1 MNAPALWMFLP
12 ILMSGI
18 LLLVRNQKVIALI
31 ASLLTFLLTLAGW
44 FLPIDTAIKIG
55 TLDLKITSS
64 VDILGRHLIL
74 NSTISPL
81 LTLLYGSAT
90 IWFAVSPILKTPRR
104 VVPLGLAIIALMV
117 AALAV
122 EPFLYAAL
130 LIEMS
135 VLISIPMLESPS
147 QKPAKGL
154 LRFLIF
160 QTLALPFILFSG
172 WLLVGIEANPGGIG
186 LVQPAALLIGF
197 GFAFLLAVF
206 PFHSWIPLI
215 AEESSPYTVGFI
227 LWIFP
232 TVTLFFGLGF
242 LDHYAWLR
250 EAPALGIIL
259 KTVGLIMVVS
269 GGFLAAFQNHL
280 GRVIGYAVI
289 METGASILALSL
301 GGTAGMDIFLVLF
314 IPRLICLVLWTISL
328 TILKAHSST
337 LLSIDVRSLGRIY
350 PYAASGIAFATLA
363 LAGMPL
369 LAGFPPHFA
378 LWEGLASTSL
388 TDVFWV
394 LLGNLGLIFCGLR
407 VLITFASAPKGTRWE
422 SRESPM
428 QRVVLAIGFVALFL
442 LGLFPQWAQSLW
454 TRLPGI
460 FTHLGN

>member
-1 MNAPALWMFLP
+1 MSAPALWIFLP
-12 ILMSGI
+12 IFTAGI

-31 ASLLTFLLTLAGW
+31 ASILTFILTLAGW

-55 TLDLKITSS
+55 SLDFKVASS

-74 NSTISPL
+74 NSTNNSL
-81 LTLLYGSAT
+81 LTLLFGSAT
-90 IWFAVSPILKTPRR
+90 IWFAITPVLKTPRR
-104 VVPLGLAIIALMV
+104 MVPLGLAILALMI

-135 VLISIPMLESPS
+135 VLISIPLLGVPL

-160 QTLALPFILFSG
+160 QTLAMPFILFSG

-206 PFHSWIPLI
+206 PFHSWIPLL
-215 AEESSPYTVGFI
+215 AEESSPYTVGYIF
-227 LWIFP
+227 WIFP

-242 LDHYAWLR
+242 LDHYTWLR
-250 EAPALGIIL
+250 EAPALGIIF
-259 KTVGLIMVVS
+259 KTVGLIMIVS

-280 GRVIGYAVI
+280 GRIMGYAVI
-289 METGASILALSL
+289 METGASILTLSL
-301 GGTAGMDIFLVLF
+301 GGNAGMPIFLMLV
-314 IPRLICLVLWTISL
+314 IPRLICLVILTMSL
-328 TILKAHSST
+328 TILKGYSST
-337 LLSIDVRSLGRIY
+337 LLMGDVRSLGRLY
-350 PYAASGIAFATLA
+350 PYATTGIALA
-363 LAGMPL
+363 ILSLAGMPL

-388 TDVFWV
+388 TVVFWV
-394 LLGNLGLIFCGLR
+394 LLGNLGLIFCSLR
-407 VLITFASAPKGTRWE
+407 ILITFATAPMGTRWE

-428 QRVVLAIGFVALFL
+428 QRIVLAMGFVTLIL
-442 LGLFPQWAQSLW
+442 IGLFPQWAQSLW

-460 FTHLGN
+460 FSHIGN

>member
-1 MNAPALWMFLP
+1 MSAPGLWIFLP
-12 ILMSGI
+12 IIIAGI

-31 ASLLTFLLTLAGW
+31 ASLLTFILTLAGW

-55 TLDLKITSS
+55 ALDFKVASS

-74 NSTISPL
+74 NSTSSSL
-81 LTLLYGSAT
+81 LTLLFGSAT
-90 IWFAVSPILKTPRR
+90 IWFAVTPVLRTPRR
-104 VVPLGLAIIALMV
+104 MVPLGLAILALMV

-135 VLISIPMLESPS
+135 VLLSIPMLEVPS
-147 QKPAKGL
+147 QKPARGV

-160 QTLALPFILFSG
+160 QTLPLPFILFSG

-186 LVQPAALLIGF
+186 LVQPAAILIGF

-215 AEESSPYTVGFI
+215 AEESSPYTVGYL

-242 LDHYAWLR
+242 LDHYTWLR
-250 EAPALGIIL
+250 EAPALDIVL

-280 GRVIGYAVI
+280 GRILGYAVI
-289 METGASILALSL
+289 METGVSLLTLSL
-301 GGTAGMDIFLVLF
+301 GGILGMNIFLMLF
-314 IPRLICLVLWTISL
+314 IPRLICLVLWTMSL
-328 TILKAHSST
+328 TILKGHSST
-337 LLSIDVRSLGRIY
+337 LLSRDVRSTGRLY
-350 PYAASGIAFATLA
+350 PYATTGIVLATLA
-363 LAGMPL
+363 LAGMPI

-388 TDVFWV
+388 TVVFWA

-407 VLITFASAPKGTRWE
+407 VLITFATAPKGTRWE
-422 SRESPM
+422 SRESPV
-428 QRVVLAIGFVALFL
+428 QRIVLVVGFLALVL
-442 LGLFPQWAQSLW
+442 LGLFPQWAQVLW

>member
-1 MNAPALWMFLP
+1 MSAPALWIFLP
-12 ILMSGI
+12 IFTAGI
-18 LLLVRNQKVIALI
+18 LFLVRNQKVIALI
-31 ASLLTFLLTLAGW
+31 ASILTFILTLAGW

-55 TLDLKITSS
+55 SLDFKVASS

-74 NSTISPL
+74 NSTNNSL
-81 LTLLYGSAT
+81 LTLLFGSAT
-90 IWFAVSPILKTPRR
+90 IWFAITPVLKAPRR
-104 VVPLGLAIIALMV
+104 MVPLGLAILALMI

-135 VLISIPMLESPS
+135 VLISIPLLGVPS

-160 QTLALPFILFSG
+160 QTLAMPFILFSG

-206 PFHSWIPLI
+206 PFHSWIPLL
-215 AEESSPYTVGFI
+215 AEESSPYTVGYIF
-227 LWIFP
+227 WIFP

-242 LDHYAWLR
+242 LDHYTWLR
-250 EAPALGIIL
+250 EAPALGIIF
-259 KTVGLIMVVS
+259 KTVGLIMIVS

-280 GRVIGYAVI
+280 GRIMGYAVI
-289 METGASILALSL
+289 METGASILTLSL
-301 GGTAGMDIFLVLF
+301 GGNAGMHIFLMLF
-314 IPRLICLVLWTISL
+314 IPRLICLVILTMSL
-328 TILKAHSST
+328 TILKGYSST
-337 LLSIDVRSLGRIY
+337 LLMGDVRSLGRLY
-350 PYAASGIAFATLA
+350 PYATTGIALA
-363 LAGMPL
+363 ILSLAGMPL

-388 TDVFWV
+388 TVVFWV
-394 LLGNLGLIFCGLR
+394 LLGNLGLIFCSLR
-407 VLITFASAPKGTRWE
+407 ILITFATAPMGTRWE

-428 QRVVLAIGFVALFL
+428 QRIVLAMGFVTLIL
-442 LGLFPQWAQSLW
+442 IGLFPQWAQSLW

-460 FTHLGN
+460 FSHIGN